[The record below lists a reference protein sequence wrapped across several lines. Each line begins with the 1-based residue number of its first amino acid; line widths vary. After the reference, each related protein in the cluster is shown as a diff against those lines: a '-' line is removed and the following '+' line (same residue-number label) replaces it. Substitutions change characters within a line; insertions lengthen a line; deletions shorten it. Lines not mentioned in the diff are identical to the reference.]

1 MVVAGTRY
9 YLGTDFN
16 RAQLA
21 DWTGSKEK
29 DSREQKSQ
37 TQHFV
42 LKLCCLMFVSHT
54 KWSRGDFLG
63 RPALTTPPNQRCGG
77 WEAAQLL
84 WKTTETRRVE
94 SNGVPQ
100 LKLRHGKPPTGF
112 SGGAEDCL

>member
-9 YLGTDFN
+9 YLGTEFN

-21 DWTGSKEK
+21 DWTGSKERFK
-29 DSREQKSQ
+29 KAAFCFETLLFD
-37 TQHFV
+37 V
-42 LKLCCLMFVSHT
+42 CVAY

-112 SGGAEDCL
+112 SRGADDCL